1 MTRQEELLCQIR
13 KLKGELEVFES
24 QLTPYTKTIKNNQLL
39 ICEQNINR
47 ELAVYNKILKE
58 LKTDIGLE

>member
-1 MTRQEELLCQIR
+1 MIRQEELLYQIR

-24 QLTPYTKTIKNNQLL
+24 QLTLYTKTIKNNQLL

-58 LKTDIGLE
+58 LKIDIGLE

>member
-1 MTRQEELLCQIR
+1 MVRQEELLYQIR

-24 QLTPYTKTIKNNQLL
+24 QLTPYTKIIKNNQLL

-58 LKTDIGLE
+58 LKIDIGLE